1 MAAVVLPS
9 SPKNFV
15 MVWTGAIWGL
25 LPDLLQ
31 LPYMFKF
38 RKAPISWTQK
48 IHDFFHSEDE
58 SLKKEKKKIVSQVVI
73 VLACMTIVYMI

>member
-1 MAAVVLPS
+1 
-9 SPKNFV
+9 
-15 MVWTGAIWGL
+15 
-25 LPDLLQ
+25 
-31 LPYMFKF
+31 MFKF

-58 SLKKEKKKIVSQVVI
+58 SLKKDIKKIVSQVVI